1 MSACFGPADGGVLTL
16 DSLLDRASNNPP
28 SGCDVMREGRRT
40 RVRLWGSLPFEW
52 CGNLSLHCR
61 AASVNILDVDARHLG
76 TSRWVASLLV
86 EPKDGAGI
94 LESSDFVTMSR
105 HRPGLARS
113 PGPALLDEFQL
124 TPSEANG
131 CALLHLRAPDRIG
144 LLAGVLDAI
153 VRSGLRPR
161 RLSVRTRNGRAE
173 DWLELESAA
182 AAAPTTVSLD
192 ALWAQ
197 LTTGLAKSGT
207 I

>member
-1 MSACFGPADGGVLTL
+1 
-16 DSLLDRASNNPP
+16 
-28 SGCDVMREGRRT
+28 
-40 RVRLWGSLPFEW
+40 
-52 CGNLSLHCR
+52 
-61 AASVNILDVDARHLG
+61 
-76 TSRWVASLLV
+76 VASLLV

-153 VRSGLRPR
+153 LRSDLRPR

-182 AAAPTTVSLD
+182 AAAPTTDSLD
-192 ALWAQ
+192 ALRAQ
-197 LTTGLAKSGT
+197 LTTGLATSGT